1 MHLSEWARV
10 AFRRGGC
17 RSGKGPKKTR
27 LCGVRQMEAVR
38 FGITYDRGLTFDYFL
53 PATYY
58 NESDSVLDENTFWM
72 AGFDGRVVSVYHR
85 K

>member
-1 MHLSEWARV
+1 
-10 AFRRGGC
+10 
-17 RSGKGPKKTR
+17 
-27 LCGVRQMEAVR
+27 MEAVR
-38 FGITYDRGLTFDYFL
+38 FGITYDRGLTFDYLL

-58 NESDSVLDENTFWM
+58 NESASVLDENTFWM